1 MGDHPRVGGEKLSY
15 SVISISREGSPPRGR
30 GKVKVQIAQ
39 GPKMGIT
46 PAWAGKRP
54 HTCGPC
60 AAQED
65 HPRVGGEK
73 LAARRCSAS
82 ILGSPPHGR
91 GKERSTA
98 LVGTPTRITPAWAG
112 KSFQRARKIK
122 ERGDHPRVGGE
133 KSGNGGVRPMWQ
145 GSPPRGRGKAHVL
158 RPRCLRPGITPAWAG
173 KRRSY
178 FPAARRRG
186 DHPRVGGEKTPCW
199 WRHSCTTGSPPRGRG
214 KEDVP
219 HGGSL
224 LLGITPAWAGKSCRR
239 SFPA

>member
-1 MGDHPRVGGEKLSY
+1 MGGEKGPRPGQVGPQPGSPPRGRGKVSPAFATRYAPRITPAWAGKSEGTDCARAENGDHPRVGGEKAWP
-15 SVISISREGSPPRGR
+15 SRRLIGF
-30 GKVKVQIAQ
+30 
-39 GPKMGIT
+39 
-46 PAWAGKRP
+46 
-54 HTCGPC
+54 
-60 AAQED
+60 
-65 HPRVGGEK
+65 
-73 LAARRCSAS
+73 L
-82 ILGSPPHGR
+82 
-91 GKERSTA
+91 
-98 LVGTPTRITPAWAG
+98 
-112 KSFQRARKIK
+112 
-122 ERGDHPRVGGE
+122 
-133 KSGNGGVRPMWQ
+133 
-145 GSPPRGRGKAHVL
+145 GSPPRGRGKAIIARIKAVKS
-158 RPRCLRPGITPAWAG
+158 RITPAWAG